1 MRRHQQ
7 SLSKKVCF
15 AWLGRDPDFPQ
26 GCTYGKKCAFSHA
39 KDVVCQKWLKGIC
52 EHDANSCR
60 YVHHHNPAEVRFEPG
75 TKLCVQCV
83 APLESVD
90 HMSKSPR
97 PSNIEVQRSAHELEQ
112 LDKQL
117 EDINNSIDSET
128 QTRNMLTENHEKAG
142 LILQEAS
149 GLVPDIKKLQSDLI
163 SAQQRLDDLKEQYEI
178 CVTSHHSMMVNFD
191 DNKLQGLLRMKASL
205 LETIE
210 SKRKAVRH
218 AAQKKSPS
226 FSSSSPTIGW
236 KQALL
241 DHHITDQAQTSLS
254 LQSDDKTCVVCLD
267 KERTFALNCGHLAYC
282 EDCVYLLKK
291 CAICQQPVEHRQRI
305 HMP

>member
-26 GCTYGKKCAFSHA
+26 GCTYGRKCAFAHA
-39 KDVVCQKWLKGIC
+39 KDVTCQKWLKGIC

-83 APLESVD
+83 VPPESAEP
-90 HMSKSPR
+90 MSKSSR
-97 PSNIEVQRSAHELEQ
+97 PSNIEVRRSTHADELEQ

-128 QTRNMLTENHEKAG
+128 QTRNMLTENNEKAG
-142 LILQEAS
+142 LILQEAAD
-149 GLVPDIKKLQSDLI
+149 LVPGIKKLQSDLI
-163 SAQQRLDDLKEQYEI
+163 LAQQRLDDLKEQYEI
-178 CVTSHHSMMVNFD
+178 CVTSHHSVMVNFD
-191 DNKLQGLLRMKASL
+191 ENKLQGLLRVKASL

-218 AAQKKSPS
+218 AQKKSPS
-226 FSSSSPTIGW
+226 SSSSSPTIGW
-236 KQALL
+236 KQTLL
-241 DHHITDQAQTSLS
+241 DHQIAEAQTSLS
-254 LQSDDKTCVVCLD
+254 LQSDEKTCVVCLD

-282 EDCVYLLKK
+282 EDCVYLLDK
-291 CAICQQPVEHRQRI
+291 CAICQQPVELRQRI
-305 HMP
+305 HVP